1 MALTVGNQVSGQR
14 IRRPRPLSPDDG
26 PASCGLTAPPP
37 DREAA
42 GMTTPRR
49 PLSEAERID
58 WLRLARTDA
67 VGPITFH
74 TLIAQCGSARAAIEA
89 LPELSRR
96 GGRRSGLQ
104 PPPVAAAERE
114 LEALARIGGRLVA
127 RCEPDY
133 PLPLALIEDAPPVLS
148 LRGRGALAAHPMVGI
163 VGARNASLNGRRF
176 ARDMA
181 QQLGAA
187 GLTVVSGFARGI
199 DTAAHEGSLAAGTL
213 AVMAGGLDVI
223 YPPENAGL
231 YDRIAESGLLVAECA
246 PGTQPT
252 ARHFPRR
259 NRLISGLS
267 LGIVV
272 IEAALRSGSLITARL
287 AAEQGRQVLAVPGS
301 PLDPRAQGCNRL
313 IRGGATLVESA
324 EHVIEALAPQMSRP
338 LLREPPAAAPQ
349 PMFGGP
355 VAGPQEAEAARAQ
368 VLERLSPTPTAV
380 DELLRDCQLSPPVVL
395 TVLLELE
402 LAGRI
407 ERQPGNR
414 ISLL

>member
-1 MALTVGNQVSGQR
+1 
-14 IRRPRPLSPDDG
+14 
-26 PASCGLTAPPP
+26 
-37 DREAA
+37 
-42 GMTTPRR
+42 MTTPGR
-49 PLSEAERID
+49 PLSEAERLD

-74 TLIAQCGSARAAIEA
+74 HLIARYGSAGAAIEA

-96 GGRRSGLQ
+96 GGRRLELK
-104 PPPVAAAERE
+104 PPAMAEAKRE
-114 LEALARIGGRLVA
+114 LEALARIGGRIVA
-127 RCEPDY
+127 ACEPDY
-133 PLPLALIEDAPPVLS
+133 PAILAMIEDAPPVLS
-148 LRGRGALAAHPMVGI
+148 LLGRGDLAARPMVGM

-176 ARDMA
+176 AHDMA
-181 QQLGAA
+181 RQLGEA
-187 GLTVVSGFARGI
+187 GFTVVSGFARGI
-199 DTAAHEGSLAAGTL
+199 DTAAHEGAFATGTL
-213 AVMAGGLDVI
+213 AVLAGGIDIV

-231 YDRIAESGLLVAECA
+231 YERLGQSGLVVAECA
-246 PGTQPT
+246 LGTQPT

-267 LGIVV
+267 LGTVV
-272 IEAALRSGSLITARL
+272 IEAALRSGSLITARM

-324 EHVIEALAPQMSRP
+324 EHVIEALAPQISVP
-338 LLREPPAAAPQ
+338 LLREPSPMMPRPHAATLPAGSDAA
-349 PMFGGP
+349 
-355 VAGPQEAEAARAQ
+355 ETDRARAMAE

>member
-1 MALTVGNQVSGQR
+1 
-14 IRRPRPLSPDDG
+14 
-26 PASCGLTAPPP
+26 
-37 DREAA
+37 
-42 GMTTPRR
+42 MTTSRR
-49 PLSEAERID
+49 PLSEAERLD

-74 TLIAQCGSARAAIEA
+74 HLIVRYGSAGAAIEA

-96 GGRRSGLQ
+96 GGRRVELK
-104 PPPVAAAERE
+104 PPSVAEARRE
-114 LEALARIGGRLVA
+114 LEALARIGGRIVA
-127 RCEPDY
+127 ACEPDY
-133 PLPLALIEDAPPVLS
+133 PGILAMIEDAPPVLS
-148 LRGRGALAAHPMVGI
+148 LLGRGDLAARPMVGM

-181 QQLGAA
+181 RQLGEA
-187 GLTVVSGFARGI
+187 GFTVVSGFARGI
-199 DTAAHEGSLAAGTL
+199 DTAAHEGALATGTL
-213 AVMAGGLDVI
+213 AVLAGGIDIV
-223 YPPENAGL
+223 YPPENAAL
-231 YDRIAESGLLVAECA
+231 YDRLAESGLVVAECA
-246 PGTQPT
+246 LGTQPT

-267 LGIVV
+267 LGVV
-272 IEAALRSGSLITARL
+272 VVEAALRSGSLITARM

-324 EHVIEALAPQMSRP
+324 EHVVEALAPQISAP
-338 LLREPPAAAPQ
+338 LLREPLPPSSRS
-349 PMFGGP
+349 PSTLVP
-355 VAGPQEAEAARAQ
+355 EAGDGAGTDRDRAMAR
-368 VLERLSPTPTAV
+368 VLELLSPTPTAV

>member
-1 MALTVGNQVSGQR
+1 
-14 IRRPRPLSPDDG
+14 
-26 PASCGLTAPPP
+26 
-37 DREAA
+37 
-42 GMTTPRR
+42 MTTPRR
-49 PLSEAERID
+49 PLSEAERLD

-74 TLIAQCGSARAAIEA
+74 ALLERCGSAAAAIEA

-96 GGRRSGLQ
+96 GGRRAGLK
-104 PPPVAAAERE
+104 PPSIAEAKRE

-127 RCEPDY
+127 ACEPDY
-133 PLPLALIEDAPPVLS
+133 PEILAAIEDAPPVLS
-148 LRGRGALAAHPMVGI
+148 LLGRGELAARPMVGI

-181 QQLGAA
+181 RQLGEA
-187 GLTVVSGFARGI
+187 GFTVVSGFARGI
-199 DTAAHEGSLAAGTL
+199 DTAAHEGAFATGTL
-213 AVMAGGLDVI
+213 AVLAGGLDIV

-231 YDRIAESGLLVAECA
+231 YDRLGQSGLAVAECA
-246 PGTQPT
+246 LGTQPT

-267 LGIVV
+267 LGVVV
-272 IEAALRSGSLITARL
+272 IEAALRSGSLITARM

-324 EHVIEALAPQMSRP
+324 EHVLEALAPQISAP
-338 LLREPPAAAPQ
+338 LLREPSPMPPRPFSITVPQ
-349 PMFGGP
+349 GGD
-355 VAGPQEAEAARAQ
+355 GAEADRARAMAE

>member
-1 MALTVGNQVSGQR
+1 
-14 IRRPRPLSPDDG
+14 
-26 PASCGLTAPPP
+26 
-37 DREAA
+37 
-42 GMTTPRR
+42 MTTSRR
-49 PLSEAERID
+49 PLSEAERLD

-74 TLIAQCGSARAAIEA
+74 DLIARYGSAGAAIEA

-96 GGRRSGLQ
+96 GGRRAPLK
-104 PPPVAAAERE
+104 PPSVTEARRE
-114 LEALARIGGRLVA
+114 LDALARIGGRIVA
-127 RCEPDY
+127 ACEPDY
-133 PLPLALIEDAPPVLS
+133 PGILAMIEDAPPVLS
-148 LRGRGALAAHPMVGI
+148 LLGRGDLAVRPMVGI

-176 ARDMA
+176 AHNMA
-181 QQLGAA
+181 RQLGEA
-187 GLTVVSGFARGI
+187 GFTVVSGFARGI
-199 DTAAHEGSLAAGTL
+199 DTAAHEGAFATGTL
-213 AVMAGGLDVI
+213 AVLAGGIDIV

-231 YDRIAESGLLVAECA
+231 YDRLAESGLVVAECA
-246 PGTQPT
+246 LGTQPT

-267 LGIVV
+267 LGVV
-272 IEAALRSGSLITARL
+272 VVEAALRSGSLITARM

-324 EHVIEALAPQMSRP
+324 EHVIEALAPQISTP
-338 LLREPPAAAPQ
+338 LLREPLPPVSRPSSGSLPQ
-349 PMFGGP
+349 GGDE
-355 VAGPQEAEAARAQ
+355 AGTDRDRAMAR
-368 VLERLSPTPTAV
+368 VLELLSPTPTAV

>member
-1 MALTVGNQVSGQR
+1 VL
-14 IRRPRPLSPDDG
+14 
-26 PASCGLTAPPP
+26 
-37 DREAA
+37 A
-42 GMTTPRR
+42 G
-49 PLSEAERID
+49 
-58 WLRLARTDA
+58 
-67 VGPITFH
+67 
-74 TLIAQCGSARAAIEA
+74 
-89 LPELSRR
+89 
-96 GGRRSGLQ
+96 
-104 PPPVAAAERE
+104 
-114 LEALARIGGRLVA
+114 
-127 RCEPDY
+127 
-133 PLPLALIEDAPPVLS
+133 
-148 LRGRGALAAHPMVGI
+148 
-163 VGARNASLNGRRF
+163 
-176 ARDMA
+176 
-181 QQLGAA
+181 
-187 GLTVVSGFARGI
+187 GI
-199 DTAAHEGSLAAGTL
+199 DI
-213 AVMAGGLDVI
+213 V

-231 YDRIAESGLLVAECA
+231 HDRLAQSGLVLAECA
-246 PGTQPT
+246 FGTQPT

-272 IEAALRSGSLITARL
+272 IEAALRSGSLITARM

-324 EHVIEALAPQMSRP
+324 EHVLEALAPQISAP
-338 LLREPPAAAPQ
+338 LLREPSPPAPRPHSTALPED
-349 PMFGGP
+349 GNG
-355 VAGPQEAEAARAQ
+355 AEADRARVTAQ

>member
-1 MALTVGNQVSGQR
+1 MT
-14 IRRPRPLSPDDG
+14 
-26 PASCGLTAPPP
+26 
-37 DREAA
+37 
-42 GMTTPRR
+42 TTPRR
-49 PLSEAERID
+49 PLSEAERSD
-58 WLRLARTDA
+58 WLRLARTDS

-74 TLIAQCGSARAAIEA
+74 TLIARYGTAGAAIEA

-96 GGRRSGLQ
+96 GGRRVELK
-104 PPPVAAAERE
+104 PPPASEARRE
-114 LEALARIGGRLVA
+114 LEALGRIGGRVVA
-127 RCEPDY
+127 ACEPDY
-133 PLPLALIEDAPPVLS
+133 PETLAAVEDAPPVLS
-148 LRGRGALAAHPMVGI
+148 LLGRGDLAGRPMVGM

-176 ARDMA
+176 AHDMA
-181 QQLGAA
+181 RQLGEA
-187 GLTVVSGFARGI
+187 GFTVVSGFARGV
-199 DTAAHEGSLAAGTL
+199 DTAAHEGAFATGTV
-213 AVMAGGLDVI
+213 AVLAGGLDII

-231 YDRIAESGLLVAECA
+231 YDRLAESGLLVAESA
-246 PGTQPT
+246 LGTQPT

-267 LGIVV
+267 LGVVV
-272 IEAALRSGSLITARL
+272 IEAALRSGSLITARM

-324 EHVIEALAPQMSRP
+324 EHVIEALAPQVSTP
-338 LLREPPAAAPQ
+338 LREPVRAAPRPLPGEAAA
-349 PMFGGP
+349 GP
-355 VAGPQEAEAARAQ
+355 GEAESDRARVMAQ

>member
-1 MALTVGNQVSGQR
+1 
-14 IRRPRPLSPDDG
+14 
-26 PASCGLTAPPP
+26 
-37 DREAA
+37 
-42 GMTTPRR
+42 MTTPRR
-49 PLSEAERID
+49 PLSEAERLD

-67 VGPITFH
+67 VGPITFNA
-74 TLIAQCGSARAAIEA
+74 LIDRYGSAAAAIEA

-96 GGRRSGLQ
+96 GGRRAGLK
-104 PPPVAAAERE
+104 PPSVAEAKRE

-127 RCEPDY
+127 VCEPDY
-133 PLPLALIEDAPPVLS
+133 PELLAAIEDAPPVLS
-148 LRGRGALAAHPMVGI
+148 LLGRGDLAARPMVGI

-176 ARDMA
+176 AHDMA
-181 QQLGAA
+181 RQLGEA
-187 GLTVVSGFARGI
+187 GFTVVSGFARGI
-199 DTAAHEGSLAAGTL
+199 DTAAHEGAFATGTL
-213 AVMAGGLDVI
+213 AVLAGGLDIV

-231 YDRIAESGLLVAECA
+231 YDRLGQSGLAVAECA
-246 PGTQPT
+246 LGTQPT

-272 IEAALRSGSLITARL
+272 IEAALRSGSLITARM

-324 EHVIEALAPQMSRP
+324 EHVLEALAPQISAP
-338 LLREPPAAAPQ
+338 LLREPSPMAPRPFSIAVPQ
-349 PMFGGP
+349 GGD
-355 VAGPQEAEAARAQ
+355 GAEADRARAMAE

>member
-1 MALTVGNQVSGQR
+1 
-14 IRRPRPLSPDDG
+14 
-26 PASCGLTAPPP
+26 
-37 DREAA
+37 
-42 GMTTPRR
+42 MTTSRR
-49 PLSEAERID
+49 PLSEAERLD

-74 TLIAQCGSARAAIEA
+74 DLIARYGTAGAAIAA

-96 GGRRSGLQ
+96 GGRRVELK
-104 PPPVAAAERE
+104 PPSVAEAKRE
-114 LEALARIGGRLVA
+114 LDALARIGGRLVA
-127 RCEPDY
+127 ACEPDY
-133 PLPLALIEDAPPVLS
+133 PGLLAMIEDAPPVLS
-148 LRGRGALAAHPMVGI
+148 LLGRGDLAARPMVGI

-176 ARDMA
+176 AHGMA
-181 QQLGAA
+181 RQLGEA
-187 GLTVVSGFARGI
+187 GFTVVSGFARGI
-199 DTAAHEGSLAAGTL
+199 DTAAHEGAFATGTL
-213 AVMAGGLDVI
+213 AVLAGGIDIV

-231 YDRIAESGLLVAECA
+231 YDRLAESGLVVAECA
-246 PGTQPT
+246 LGTQPT

-267 LGIVV
+267 LGVV
-272 IEAALRSGSLITARL
+272 VVEAALRSGSLITARM

-324 EHVIEALAPQMSRP
+324 EHVIEALAPQISSP
-338 LLREPPAAAPQ
+338 LLREPPAPAPR
-349 PMFGGP
+349 PSSILVPEGADG
-355 VAGPQEAEAARAQ
+355 AGTDRAQ
-368 VLERLSPTPTAV
+368 ATARVLELLSPTPTAV

>member
-1 MALTVGNQVSGQR
+1 
-14 IRRPRPLSPDDG
+14 
-26 PASCGLTAPPP
+26 
-37 DREAA
+37 
-42 GMTTPRR
+42 MTTPRR
-49 PLSEAERID
+49 PLSEAERLD

-74 TLIAQCGSARAAIEA
+74 ALIARYGSAGAAIEA

-96 GGRRSGLQ
+96 GGRRAELK
-104 PPPVAAAERE
+104 PPAMAEAKRE
-114 LEALARIGGRLVA
+114 LEALVRIGGRLVA
-127 RCEPDY
+127 ACEPDY
-133 PLPLALIEDAPPVLS
+133 PESLAAIEDAPPVLS
-148 LRGRGALAAHPMVGI
+148 LRGRGDFAARPMVGI

-176 ARDMA
+176 AHDMA
-181 QQLGAA
+181 RQLGEA
-187 GLTVVSGFARGI
+187 GFTVVSGFARGI
-199 DTAAHEGSLAAGTL
+199 DTAAHEGAFATGTL
-213 AVMAGGLDVI
+213 AVLAGGLDIV

-231 YDRIAESGLLVAECA
+231 YDRLAESGLAVAECA
-246 PGTQPT
+246 LGTQPT

-267 LGIVV
+267 LGVVV
-272 IEAALRSGSLITARL
+272 IEAALRSGSLITARM

-324 EHVIEALAPQMSRP
+324 EHVLEALAPQISAP
-338 LLREPPAAAPQ
+338 LLREPPPPASRSPSASLPE
-349 PMFGGP
+349 GGDG
-355 VAGPQEAEAARAQ
+355 VEADRTRAMAE

>member
-1 MALTVGNQVSGQR
+1 
-14 IRRPRPLSPDDG
+14 
-26 PASCGLTAPPP
+26 
-37 DREAA
+37 
-42 GMTTPRR
+42 MTMPRR
-49 PLSEAERID
+49 PLSEAERLD

-74 TLIAQCGSARAAIEA
+74 HLIARYGSAGAAIEA

-96 GGRRSGLQ
+96 GGRRVELK
-104 PPPVAAAERE
+104 PPSPADARRE

-127 RCEPDY
+127 ACEPDY
-133 PLPLALIEDAPPVLS
+133 PEALAAIEDAPPVLS
-148 LRGRGALAAHPMVGI
+148 LLGRGDLPARPMVGM

-176 ARDMA
+176 AHDMA
-181 QQLGAA
+181 RQLGQA
-187 GLTVVSGFARGI
+187 GFTVVSGFARGI
-199 DTAAHEGSLAAGTL
+199 DTAAHQGALATGTL
-213 AVMAGGLDVI
+213 AVLAGGLDII

-231 YDRIAESGLLVAECA
+231 YDRLAESGLVVAESA
-246 PGTQPT
+246 LGTQPT

-267 LGIVV
+267 LGVVV
-272 IEAALRSGSLITARL
+272 IEAALRSGSLITARM

-301 PLDPRAQGCNRL
+301 PLAPRAQGCNRL

-324 EHVIEALAPQMSRP
+324 EHVIEALAPQISAP
-338 LLREPPAAAPQ
+338 LLREASPPVSRPRPAAVPE
-349 PMFGGP
+349 GGDGAETDR
-355 VAGPQEAEAARAQ
+355 AGAMAR
-368 VLERLSPTPTAV
+368 VLELLSPTPTAV

>member
-1 MALTVGNQVSGQR
+1 
-14 IRRPRPLSPDDG
+14 
-26 PASCGLTAPPP
+26 
-37 DREAA
+37 
-42 GMTTPRR
+42 MTTPRR
-49 PLSEAERID
+49 TLSEAERMD

-67 VGPITFH
+67 VGPMTFH
-74 TLIAQCGSARAAIEA
+74 MLVGQYGSAGAAIEA

-96 GGRRSGLQ
+96 GGRRNALK
-104 PPPVAAAERE
+104 PPAPAEIRREMDALAKRGGRIVAA
-114 LEALARIGGRLVA
+114 
-127 RCEPDY
+127 CEPDY
-133 PLPLALIEDAPPVLS
+133 PLPLAAIEDAPPVLS
-148 LRGRGALAAHPMVGI
+148 LLGRADLAARPTVGM

-181 QQLGAA
+181 QELAAA
-187 GLTVVSGFARGI
+187 GFTVVSGFARGI

-213 AVMAGGLDVI
+213 AVLAGGLDVI
-223 YPPENAGL
+223 YPPENAAL
-231 YDRIAESGLLVAECA
+231 YDRIADSGLLVAECA
-246 PGTQPT
+246 LGTQPT

-272 IEAALRSGSLITARL
+272 VEAALRSGSLITARL

-313 IRGGATLVESA
+313 IRGGAILVESA
-324 EHVIEALAPQMSRP
+324 EHVIEALAPQAIP
-338 LLREPPAAAPQ
+338 LRLREPAATLLSFAAQGTVP
-349 PMFGGP
+349 G
-355 VAGPQEAEAARAQ
+355 ASEADMDRAEVLAQ

>member
-1 MALTVGNQVSGQR
+1 
-14 IRRPRPLSPDDG
+14 
-26 PASCGLTAPPP
+26 
-37 DREAA
+37 
-42 GMTTPRR
+42 MTTSRR
-49 PLSEAERID
+49 PLSEAERLD

-74 TLIAQCGSARAAIEA
+74 DLIARYGSAGAAIQA

-96 GGRRSGLQ
+96 GGRRAELK
-104 PPPVAAAERE
+104 PPSVAEARRE
-114 LEALARIGGRLVA
+114 LDALARIGGRLVA
-127 RCEPDY
+127 ACEPDY
-133 PLPLALIEDAPPVLS
+133 PGILAMIEDAPPVLS
-148 LRGRGALAAHPMVGI
+148 LLGRGELAARPMVGI

-176 ARDMA
+176 AHGMA
-181 QQLGAA
+181 RQLGEA
-187 GLTVVSGFARGI
+187 GFTVVSGFARGI
-199 DTAAHEGSLAAGTL
+199 DTAAHEGALATGTL
-213 AVMAGGLDVI
+213 AVLAGGIDII

-231 YDRIAESGLLVAECA
+231 YDRLAESGLVVAECA
-246 PGTQPT
+246 LGTQPT

-267 LGIVV
+267 LGVVV
-272 IEAALRSGSLITARL
+272 IEAALRSGSLITARM

-324 EHVIEALAPQMSRP
+324 EHVIEALAPQISSP
-338 LLREPPAAAPQ
+338 LLREPPPAPR
-349 PMFGGP
+349 PSSILVPEGADG
-355 VAGPQEAEAARAQ
+355 AGTDRDRAMAR
-368 VLERLSPTPTAV
+368 VLELLSPTPTAV

>member
-1 MALTVGNQVSGQR
+1 
-14 IRRPRPLSPDDG
+14 
-26 PASCGLTAPPP
+26 
-37 DREAA
+37 
-42 GMTTPRR
+42 MTTPRR
-49 PLSEAERID
+49 PLSEAERLD

-74 TLIAQCGSARAAIEA
+74 HLVARYGSAGAAIEA

-96 GGRRSGLQ
+96 GGRRVELK
-104 PPPVAAAERE
+104 PPSAAEAKRE
-114 LEALARIGGRLVA
+114 LEALARVGGHLVA
-127 RCEPDY
+127 ACEPDY
-133 PLPLALIEDAPPVLS
+133 PEILAAIEDAPPVLS
-148 LRGRGALAAHPMVGI
+148 LLGRGDLVIRPMVGI
-163 VGARNASLNGRRF
+163 VGARNASLNGRRM

-181 QQLGAA
+181 RELGEA
-187 GLTVVSGFARGI
+187 GFTVVSGFARGI
-199 DTAAHEGSLAAGTL
+199 DTAAHEGALATGTL
-213 AVMAGGLDVI
+213 AVLAGGIDIV
-223 YPPENAGL
+223 YPPENAAL
-231 YDRIAESGLLVAECA
+231 YDRLAESGLAVAECA
-246 PGTQPT
+246 LATQPT

-267 LGIVV
+267 LGVVV
-272 IEAALRSGSLITARL
+272 IEAALRSGSLITARM

-324 EHVIEALAPQMSRP
+324 EHVLEALAPQISAP
-338 LLREPPAAAPQ
+338 LLREPLSSAPR
-349 PMFGGP
+349 PHATTVPEGGD
-355 VAGPQEAEAARAQ
+355 GPEPDRARATAQ

>member
-1 MALTVGNQVSGQR
+1 
-14 IRRPRPLSPDDG
+14 
-26 PASCGLTAPPP
+26 
-37 DREAA
+37 
-42 GMTTPRR
+42 
-49 PLSEAERID
+49 
-58 WLRLARTDA
+58 
-67 VGPITFH
+67 
-74 TLIAQCGSARAAIEA
+74 
-89 LPELSRR
+89 
-96 GGRRSGLQ
+96 
-104 PPPVAAAERE
+104 
-114 LEALARIGGRLVA
+114 
-127 RCEPDY
+127 
-133 PLPLALIEDAPPVLS
+133 
-148 LRGRGALAAHPMVGI
+148 
-163 VGARNASLNGRRF
+163 
-176 ARDMA
+176 
-181 QQLGAA
+181 
-187 GLTVVSGFARGI
+187 
-199 DTAAHEGSLAAGTL
+199 
-213 AVMAGGLDVI
+213 MAGGLDVI

-231 YDRIAESGLLVAECA
+231 YDRIAESGLLVGECA

>member
-1 MALTVGNQVSGQR
+1 
-14 IRRPRPLSPDDG
+14 
-26 PASCGLTAPPP
+26 
-37 DREAA
+37 
-42 GMTTPRR
+42 MTTPRR
-49 PLSEAERID
+49 PLSEAERLD

-67 VGPITFH
+67 VGPMTFH
-74 TLIAQCGSARAAIEA
+74 DLIARYGSAGAAIEA

-96 GGRRSGLQ
+96 GGRRVELK
-104 PPPVAAAERE
+104 PPPAAEARRE
-114 LEALARIGGRLVA
+114 LEALARIGGRIVA
-127 RCEPDY
+127 ACEPDY
-133 PLPLALIEDAPPVLS
+133 PETLAAIEDAPPVLS
-148 LRGRGALAAHPMVGI
+148 LLGRGDLAARPMVGM
-163 VGARNASLNGRRF
+163 VGARNASLNGRRL
-176 ARDMA
+176 AHDMA
-181 QQLGAA
+181 RQLGEA
-187 GLTVVSGFARGI
+187 GFTVVSGFARGI
-199 DTAAHEGSLAAGTL
+199 DTAAHEGAFATGTV
-213 AVMAGGLDVI
+213 AVLAGGLDII

-231 YDRIAESGLLVAECA
+231 YDRLAESGLLVAESA
-246 PGTQPT
+246 LGTQPT

-267 LGIVV
+267 LGVVV
-272 IEAALRSGSLITARL
+272 IEAALRSGSLITARM

-324 EHVIEALAPQMSRP
+324 EHVIEALAPQVSAA
-338 LLREPPAAAPQ
+338 LREPVRAAPRPLQGEAAA
-349 PMFGGP
+349 GP
-355 VAGPQEAEAARAQ
+355 GEAEPDRARVMAQ

>member
-1 MALTVGNQVSGQR
+1 
-14 IRRPRPLSPDDG
+14 
-26 PASCGLTAPPP
+26 
-37 DREAA
+37 
-42 GMTTPRR
+42 MTTPRR
-49 PLSEAERID
+49 SLSEAERLD

-74 TLIAQCGSARAAIEA
+74 ALIDRYGSAAAAIEA

-96 GGRRSGLQ
+96 GGRRAGLK
-104 PPPVAAAERE
+104 PPSVAEAKRE

-127 RCEPDY
+127 ACEPDY
-133 PLPLALIEDAPPVLS
+133 PELLAAIEDAPPVLS
-148 LRGRGALAAHPMVGI
+148 LLGRGELAARPLVGI

-181 QQLGAA
+181 RQLGEA
-187 GLTVVSGFARGI
+187 GFTVVSGFARGI
-199 DTAAHEGSLAAGTL
+199 DTAAHEGAFATGTL
-213 AVMAGGLDVI
+213 AVLAGGLDIV

-231 YDRIAESGLLVAECA
+231 YDRLGQSGLAVAECA
-246 PGTQPT
+246 LGTQPT

-267 LGIVV
+267 LGVVV
-272 IEAALRSGSLITARL
+272 IEAALRSGSLITARM

-324 EHVIEALAPQMSRP
+324 EHVLEALAPQISAP
-338 LLREPPAAAPQ
+338 LLREPSPMAPR
-349 PMFGGP
+349 PFSITVPGG
-355 VAGPQEAEAARAQ
+355 GDGAEADRARAMAE

>member
-1 MALTVGNQVSGQR
+1 
-14 IRRPRPLSPDDG
+14 
-26 PASCGLTAPPP
+26 
-37 DREAA
+37 
-42 GMTTPRR
+42 MTTPRR
-49 PLSEAERID
+49 PLSEAERLD

-74 TLIAQCGSARAAIEA
+74 ALLRRCGSARAAIDA

-96 GGRRSGLQ
+96 GGRVGLK
-104 PPPVAAAERE
+104 PPSAADVGRE
-114 LEALARIGGRLVA
+114 VEALARIGGRIVA
-127 RCEPDY
+127 WCEPDY
-133 PLPLALIEDAPPVLS
+133 PAPLAEIEDAPPIISIL
-148 LRGRGALAAHPMVGI
+148 GRAEVAHRPAAGM

-181 QQLGAA
+181 LGLGAA
-187 GLTVVSGFARGI
+187 GFAVVSGLARGI
-199 DTAAHEGSLAAGTL
+199 DTAAHEGSLSTGTV
-213 AVMAGGLDVI
+213 AVLAGGIDIV
-223 YPPENAGL
+223 YPPENRGL
-231 YDRIAESGLLVAECA
+231 YDRIAEQGLLVAEA
-246 PGTQPT
+246 AFGTQPT

-267 LGIVV
+267 LGVV
-272 IEAALRSGSLITARL
+272 VVEAALRSGSLITARL

-324 EHVIEALAPQMSRP
+324 DHVVEALAPQAFP
-338 LLREPPAAAPQ
+338 LPARAPTGPAPRMLEPAP
-349 PMFGGP
+349 P
-355 VAGPQEAEAARAQ
+355 VDPVETETAHAEAVAQ

-414 ISLL
+414 VSLL

>member
-1 MALTVGNQVSGQR
+1 
-14 IRRPRPLSPDDG
+14 
-26 PASCGLTAPPP
+26 
-37 DREAA
+37 
-42 GMTTPRR
+42 MTTPRR
-49 PLSEAERID
+49 SLSEAERLD

-67 VGPITFH
+67 VGPVTFH
-74 TLIAQCGSARAAIEA
+74 ALIDRYGSAAAAIEA

-96 GGRRSGLQ
+96 GGRRAGLK
-104 PPPVAAAERE
+104 PPAVAEAKRE
-114 LEALARIGGRLVA
+114 LEALARIGGRIVA
-127 RCEPDY
+127 ACEPDY
-133 PLPLALIEDAPPVLS
+133 PEALAAIEDAPPVLS
-148 LRGRGALAAHPMVGI
+148 LLGRGDLAARPMVGI

-181 QQLGAA
+181 RQLGEA
-187 GLTVVSGFARGI
+187 GFTVVSGFARGI
-199 DTAAHEGSLAAGTL
+199 DTAAHEGAFATGTL
-213 AVMAGGLDVI
+213 AVLAGGLDIV

-231 YDRIAESGLLVAECA
+231 YDRLGQSGLAVAECA
-246 PGTQPT
+246 LGTQPT

-267 LGIVV
+267 LGVVV
-272 IEAALRSGSLITARL
+272 IEAALRSGSLITARM

-324 EHVIEALAPQMSRP
+324 EHVLEALAPQISAP
-338 LLREPPAAAPQ
+338 LLREPS
-349 PMFGGP
+349 PMTPRPFSITVPGG
-355 VAGPQEAEAARAQ
+355 GDGAEADRARAMAE

>member
-1 MALTVGNQVSGQR
+1 
-14 IRRPRPLSPDDG
+14 
-26 PASCGLTAPPP
+26 
-37 DREAA
+37 
-42 GMTTPRR
+42 MTTPGR
-49 PLSEAERID
+49 PLSEAERLD
-58 WLRLARTDA
+58 WLRLARTDS

-74 TLIAQCGSARAAIEA
+74 ALIDRYGSAGAAIAA

-96 GGRRSGLQ
+96 GGRRIELK
-104 PPPVAAAERE
+104 PPAVAEAKRE

-127 RCEPDY
+127 ICEPDY
-133 PLPLALIEDAPPVLS
+133 PGILAAIEDAPPVLS
-148 LRGRGALAAHPMVGI
+148 LLGRDALAARPMVGM

-176 ARDMA
+176 AHDMA
-181 QQLGAA
+181 RQLGEA
-187 GLTVVSGFARGI
+187 GFTVVSGFARGI
-199 DTAAHEGSLAAGTL
+199 DTAAHEGAFATGTL
-213 AVMAGGLDVI
+213 AVLAGGIDIV

-231 YDRIAESGLLVAECA
+231 YDRLAESGLVVAECA
-246 PGTQPT
+246 LGTQPT

-267 LGIVV
+267 LGTVV
-272 IEAALRSGSLITARL
+272 VEAALRSGSLITARM

-324 EHVIEALAPQMSRP
+324 EHVIEALAPQIASP
-338 LLREPPAAAPQ
+338 LLREPSPLAPRPASTALPEGAEE
-349 PMFGGP
+349 
-355 VAGPQEAEAARAQ
+355 AGADRSRAMAE

>member
-1 MALTVGNQVSGQR
+1 
-14 IRRPRPLSPDDG
+14 
-26 PASCGLTAPPP
+26 
-37 DREAA
+37 
-42 GMTTPRR
+42 MTTTRR
-49 PLSEAERID
+49 PLSEAERLD
-58 WLRLARTDA
+58 WLRLARTES

-74 TLIAQCGSARAAIEA
+74 ALIARCGSAGAAIEA

-96 GGRRSGLQ
+96 GGRRIGLK
-104 PPPVAAAERE
+104 PPSPAEARRE
-114 LEALARIGGRLVA
+114 LDALARIGGRLVA
-127 RCEPDY
+127 ACEPDY
-133 PLPLALIEDAPPVLS
+133 PESLAAIEDAPPVLS
-148 LRGRGALAAHPMVGI
+148 LLGRGELAARPMVGM

-176 ARDMA
+176 AHEMA
-181 QQLGAA
+181 RQLGEA
-187 GLTVVSGFARGI
+187 GFTVVSGFARGI
-199 DTAAHEGSLAAGTL
+199 DTAAHEGAFATGTL
-213 AVMAGGLDVI
+213 AVLAGGLDIV

-231 YDRIAESGLLVAECA
+231 YDRLAKSGLVVAECA
-246 PGTQPT
+246 LGTQPT

-272 IEAALRSGSLITARL
+272 IEAALRSGSLITARM

-324 EHVIEALAPQMSRP
+324 EHVIEALAPQVSAP
-338 LLREPPAAAPQ
+338 LLREPPSLPSRPVPAAADA
-349 PMFGGP
+349 FGG
-355 VAGPQEAEAARAQ
+355 AEADRAEAMAL

>member
-1 MALTVGNQVSGQR
+1 
-14 IRRPRPLSPDDG
+14 
-26 PASCGLTAPPP
+26 
-37 DREAA
+37 
-42 GMTTPRR
+42 MTTARR
-49 PLSEAERID
+49 PLSEAERLD

-74 TLIAQCGSARAAIEA
+74 ALIDRYGSAGGAIEA

-96 GGRRSGLQ
+96 GGRRVVLK
-104 PPPVAAAERE
+104 PPSVAEAKRE

-127 RCEPDY
+127 ACEPDY
-133 PLPLALIEDAPPVLS
+133 PEPLAAVEDAPPVLS
-148 LRGRGALAAHPMVGI
+148 LLGRGDLAARPMVGI
-163 VGARNASLNGRRF
+163 VGARNASLNGRRM

-181 QQLGAA
+181 RQLGEA
-187 GLTVVSGFARGI
+187 GFTVASGFARGI
-199 DTAAHEGSLAAGTL
+199 DTAAHEGAFATGTL
-213 AVMAGGLDVI
+213 AVLAGGIDIV

-231 YDRIAESGLLVAECA
+231 YDRLAESGLVVAECA
-246 PGTQPT
+246 LGTQPT

-267 LGIVV
+267 LGVVV
-272 IEAALRSGSLITARL
+272 IEAALRSGSLITARM

-324 EHVIEALAPQMSRP
+324 EHVLEALAPQISAP
-338 LLREPPAAAPQ
+338 LLREPSALAPR
-349 PMFGGP
+349 PHSTALPEGGN
-355 VAGPQEAEAARAQ
+355 EAEADRARVMAQ

>member
-1 MALTVGNQVSGQR
+1 
-14 IRRPRPLSPDDG
+14 
-26 PASCGLTAPPP
+26 
-37 DREAA
+37 
-42 GMTTPRR
+42 MTTPGR
-49 PLSEAERID
+49 PLSEAERLD

-74 TLIAQCGSARAAIEA
+74 HLIARYGSAGAAIEA

-96 GGRRSGLQ
+96 GGRRLELK
-104 PPPVAAAERE
+104 PPAMAEAKRE
-114 LEALARIGGRLVA
+114 LEALARIGGRIVA
-127 RCEPDY
+127 ACEPDY
-133 PLPLALIEDAPPVLS
+133 PAILAAIEDAPPVLS
-148 LRGRGALAAHPMVGI
+148 LLGRGDLAARPMVGM

-176 ARDMA
+176 AHDMA
-181 QQLGAA
+181 RQLGEA
-187 GLTVVSGFARGI
+187 GFTVVSGFARGI
-199 DTAAHEGSLAAGTL
+199 DTAAHEGAFATGTL
-213 AVMAGGLDVI
+213 AVLAGGIDII

-231 YDRIAESGLLVAECA
+231 YDRLADSGLVVAECA
-246 PGTQPT
+246 LGTQPT

-267 LGIVV
+267 LGTVV
-272 IEAALRSGSLITARL
+272 IEAALRSGSLITARM

-324 EHVIEALAPQMSRP
+324 EHVIEALAPQISIP
-338 LLREPPAAAPQ
+338 LLREPSPMMPRPHAATL
-349 PMFGGP
+349 P
-355 VAGPQEAEAARAQ
+355 VGSDAAETDRARAMAE

>member
-1 MALTVGNQVSGQR
+1 
-14 IRRPRPLSPDDG
+14 
-26 PASCGLTAPPP
+26 
-37 DREAA
+37 
-42 GMTTPRR
+42 MTTSRR
-49 PLSEAERID
+49 PLSEAERLD
-58 WLRLARTDA
+58 WLRLARTDS
-67 VGPITFH
+67 VGPLTFRNLVDH
-74 TLIAQCGSARAAIEA
+74 FGSPGAAIAA

-96 GGRRSGLQ
+96 GGRRVELK
-104 PPPVAAAERE
+104 PPSVTEAKRE

-127 RCEPDY
+127 ACEPGY
-133 PLPLALIEDAPPVLS
+133 PAILAAIEDAPPVLS
-148 LRGRGALAAHPMVGI
+148 LLGRGGLADRPMVGM

-176 ARDMA
+176 AHDMA
-181 QQLGAA
+181 RQLGEA
-187 GLTVVSGFARGI
+187 GFTVVSGFARGI
-199 DTAAHEGSLAAGTL
+199 DTAAHEGAFATGTL
-213 AVMAGGLDVI
+213 AVLAGGIDII

-231 YDRIAESGLLVAECA
+231 YDRLAESGLVVAESA
-246 PGTQPT
+246 LGTQPT

-267 LGIVV
+267 LGTVV
-272 IEAALRSGSLITARL
+272 VEAALRSGSLITARM

-324 EHVIEALAPQMSRP
+324 EHVIEALAPQIAAP
-338 LLREPPAAAPQ
+338 LLRETLPLAPR
-349 PMFGGP
+349 PSSTALPEGGDGADP
-355 VAGPQEAEAARAQ
+355 DRAGATAR
-368 VLERLSPTPTAV
+368 VLELLSPTPTAV

>member
-1 MALTVGNQVSGQR
+1 
-14 IRRPRPLSPDDG
+14 
-26 PASCGLTAPPP
+26 
-37 DREAA
+37 
-42 GMTTPRR
+42 MTTPRR
-49 PLSEAERID
+49 PLSEAERLD

-74 TLIAQCGSARAAIEA
+74 HLVSRYGSAGAAIEA

-96 GGRRSGLQ
+96 GGRRVELK
-104 PPPVAAAERE
+104 PPSVAEAKRE

-127 RCEPDY
+127 ACEPDY
-133 PLPLALIEDAPPVLS
+133 PEPLAAIEDAPPVLS
-148 LRGRGALAAHPMVGI
+148 LLGRGDLAARPMVGI
-163 VGARNASLNGRRF
+163 VGARNASLNGRRM

-181 QQLGAA
+181 RELGEA
-187 GLTVVSGFARGI
+187 GFTVASGFARGI
-199 DTAAHEGSLAAGTL
+199 DTAAHEGALATGTL
-213 AVMAGGLDVI
+213 AVLAGGIDIV

-231 YDRIAESGLLVAECA
+231 YDRLAQSGVVVAECA
-246 PGTQPT
+246 FGTQPT

-267 LGIVV
+267 LGVVV
-272 IEAALRSGSLITARL
+272 IEAALRSGSLITARM

-324 EHVIEALAPQMSRP
+324 EHVLEALAPQISAP
-338 LLREPPAAAPQ
+338 LLREPSPPAPRPRPTALPE
-349 PMFGGP
+349 GGN
-355 VAGPQEAEAARAQ
+355 GAEADRAQVIAQ